1 MQNEKVTLKAPA
13 EITPEESEWLQWL
26 ELPQTKLLRRALVAR
41 RNSLKEQ
48 LAEGEFVESQSLMLY
63 AATVAQ
69 CKLLKDI
76 AELDYK
82 LFVLEIEDDSE

>member
-1 MQNEKVTLKAPA
+1 MQKKTNSL
-13 EITPEESEWLQWL
+13 TPEEAAWLQWL
-26 ELPQTKLLRRALVAR
+26 ELPQTKILRKALEAR
-41 RNSLKEQ
+41 RENLKEQ

-76 AELDYK
+76 AELNYE
-82 LFVLEIEDDSE
+82 LFITEIEDGKH